1 MLIPFQIIMIP
12 LYLELHTFG
21 ILNTYIGLILPRAA
35 SAYGM
40 FFMRSFYMGL
50 PKSLEEAARID
61 GMNEFGIYTKIM
73 FPLCKPAFVTFFIF
87 CLTSNWNDLI
97 YPLMMTNS
105 TKMRT
110 LSAGLA
116 MFVGEGVRE
125 TGPALAGAL
134 ISMLPLLI
142 LYCFAQEFFV
152 EGIAVSGM
160 KE

>member
-1 MLIPFQIIMIP
+1 MNSVFI
-12 LYLELHTFG
+12 
-21 ILNTYIGLILPRAA
+21 R
-35 SAYGM
+35 
-40 FFMRSFYMGL
+40 
-50 PKSLEEAARID
+50 KSCSRYVNQRLS
-61 GMNEFGIYTKIM
+61 
-73 FPLCKPAFVTFFIF
+73 LFFIF